1 MIPVLFKLGPIT
13 VYSYG
18 LMMALGFLTADLVIE
33 SECRRRGIRSDFGS
47 SLVVWAAVAGIVGSR
62 LYEVIDYFPEYM
74 RNPSAIIFSGSGFVW
89 YGGLIGGMVA
99 AYVVSRRYKLSFL
112 TTADMAAPALVLGQA
127 LGRIGCLLS
136 GDGDWGVATS
146 LPWGMSY
153 PHAIVGW
160 DPSHVLKL
168 DAYGKLSSACQ
179 TVADCAQVR
188 VHPTPIYEAIL
199 YTAIFFFLWSIRKD
213 NRVEGRLFF
222 LYMMLA
228 GTVRLLV
235 EFIRI
240 NPRVFMGLSEAQL
253 IAIAMI
259 IAGAALYIYTSKR
272 AETAMPEPKAASDK
286 ARKQAA
292 GA

>member
-1 MIPVLFKLGPIT
+1 MLPVLFKLGPIT

-33 SECRRRGIRSDFGS
+33 SECRRRGIASDFAS
-47 SLVVWAAVAGIVGSR
+47 SLVVWAAIAGIAGSR

-74 RNPSAIIFSGSGFVW
+74 ANPSAIIFSGSGFVW
-89 YGGLIGGMVA
+89 YGGLIGGMAA
-99 AYVVSRRYKLSFL
+99 AYVVSRRYGLNFL
-112 TTADMAAPALVLGQA
+112 VTADMAAPALVLGHA

-136 GDGDWGVATS
+136 GDGDWGVATN
-146 LPWGMSY
+146 LPWGMSF
-153 PHAIVGW
+153 PRAIIGW

-199 YTAIFFFLWSIRKD
+199 YTGVFFLLWSLRKT

-222 LYMMLA
+222 LYMILA
-228 GTVRLLV
+228 GTVRFLV

-240 NPRVFMGLSEAQL
+240 NPRVFVGLS
-253 IAIAMI
+253 
-259 IAGAALYIYTSKR
+259 
-272 AETAMPEPKAASDK
+272 
-286 ARKQAA
+286 
-292 GA
+292 